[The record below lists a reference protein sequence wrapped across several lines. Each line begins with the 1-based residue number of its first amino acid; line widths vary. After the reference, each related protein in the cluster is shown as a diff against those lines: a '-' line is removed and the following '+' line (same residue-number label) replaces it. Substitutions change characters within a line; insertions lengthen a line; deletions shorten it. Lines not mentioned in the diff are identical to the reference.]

1 MVVRVDLL
9 QGQPYSIYRC
19 QLESWWLTE
28 SNYLVVLQFPFC
40 LPKCVRGLKVVLNN
54 SVFQPQLSPHL
65 LASAACDSTY
75 SSRSNVVGCVSLIT
89 ACDLTYSS
97 RSNVLGCVSL
107 ITSVCFPFLQ
117 VLCLS
122 HLCCL
127 CSPPLLLSSFWGGG
141 GFFYFYLV
149 FLSPGEWLVN
159 NKLLSCYRK
168 LKSRC
173 AQIWK
178 FCLKNLQIPNNS
190 QIPHLVVVLLLF
202 HCMGATLVTWFW
214 DTSVFQNNYLFQ
226 ALEVAV

>member
-9 QGQPYSIYRC
+9 QGHPYFIYRC

-28 SNYLVVLQFPFC
+28 SNSLVVLQFPFC
-40 LPKCVRGLKVVLNN
+40 LPKCVRGLKVVLNT
-54 SVFQPQLSPHL
+54 SAFQPQLSPHL
-65 LASAACDSTY
+65 LASAACDLTY

-89 ACDLTYSS
+89 S
-97 RSNVLGCVSL
+97 
-107 ITSVCFPFLQ
+107 ICFPFLQ

-122 HLCCL
+122 CLCCL
-127 CSPPLLLSSFWGGG
+127 CSPPLLLSSFLGG
-141 GFFYFYLV
+141 GFPL
-149 FLSPGEWLVN
+149 FLPSFSFPPVGWLVN

-190 QIPHLVVVLLLF
+190 QVPHLVVVLLFF
-202 HCMGATLVTWFW
+202 HCMGETLVTCFW
-214 DTSVFQNNYLFQ
+214 DTSVSQNNYLFQ
-226 ALEVAV
+226 PLEIAV